1 MNLVRWWKKNTFLV
15 KIATSAVKR
24 NAHDSATED
33 SDSDAIDQIAWKEAL
48 RLFETKMDARDLEL
62 RRRYEQGKMKKQ

>member
-1 MNLVRWWKKNTFLV
+1 M
-15 KIATSAVKR
+15 KR